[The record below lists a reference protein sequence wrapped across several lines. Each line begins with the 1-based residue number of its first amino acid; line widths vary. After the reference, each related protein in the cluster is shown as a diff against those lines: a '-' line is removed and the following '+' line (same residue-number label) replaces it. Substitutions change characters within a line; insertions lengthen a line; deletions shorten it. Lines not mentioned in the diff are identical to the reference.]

1 MGSRFLLIVFGHRV
15 VRRGSVCL
23 LTQPDYPRVSCSHSV
38 VKLNDQIPP
47 EGSNRA
53 VKAFIP
59 LKLRQF
65 YMSGRNCPKGSIVF
79 YRVPDPRG
87 SFLGG
92 GGSSRK
98 AKS

>member
-1 MGSRFLLIVFGHRV
+1 MTFFFLLVGFLRV
-15 VRRGSVCL
+15 VIG
-23 LTQPDYPRVSCSHSV
+23 V
-38 VKLNDQIPP
+38 VKLSDQIPP

-65 YMSGRNCPKGSIVF
+65 YMAGRNCPKGSIVF
-79 YRVPDPRG
+79 SRVPDPRG

-92 GGSSRK
+92 GGGSSRK